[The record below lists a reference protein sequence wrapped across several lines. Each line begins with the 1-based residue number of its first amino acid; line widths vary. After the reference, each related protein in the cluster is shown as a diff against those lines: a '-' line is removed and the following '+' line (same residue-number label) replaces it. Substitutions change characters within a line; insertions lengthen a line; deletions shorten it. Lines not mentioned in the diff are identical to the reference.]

1 MKKNSLELKDSIHQ
15 MVEECRSM
23 VELCKKEVR
32 EMTED
37 EEKHFDELKDNIEE
51 KKRELSELEEELKSY
66 EEKVPKEEIKKENKN
81 NNSRSMKKLL
91 QQEIRELSNGE
102 NLKLNAETRTIS
114 VGDQGEDPSKVPGV
128 HDDVIET
135 EIQGIL
141 EPLYAK

>member
-1 MKKNSLELKDSIHQ
+1 
-15 MVEECRSM
+15 M

-91 QQEIRELSNGE
+91 QQIHWK
-102 NLKLNAETRTIS
+102 LK
-114 VGDQGEDPSKVPGV
+114 Q
-128 HDDVIET
+128 
-135 EIQGIL
+135 
-141 EPLYAK
+141 